1 MSSCISNASENLKT
15 VKFCY
20 HVVTLLI
27 ILVKKNIL
35 EVSTLKGIKKNAND
49 VDDKLVAANLLRKT
63 QELVCPLKTKALAIN
78 RSGSA

>member
-1 MSSCISNASENLKT
+1 MSSCISNASKKSQN
-15 VKFCY
+15 CY
-20 HVVTLLI
+20 ILLARCNFI
-27 ILVKKNIL
+27 GYIGKKNIL
-35 EVSTLKGIKKNAND
+35 EVSTLKGLKKNAND

>member
-27 ILVKKNIL
+27 ILVKKYIRR
-35 EVSTLKGIKKNAND
+35 STLKGIKKNAND

>member
-15 VKFCY
+15 VNFCY

-27 ILVKKNIL
+27 ILVKKYIRS
-35 EVSTLKGIKKNAND
+35 VYIKKNAND

-63 QELVCPLKTKALAIN
+63 QELACPLKTKSQAIN
-78 RSGSA
+78 RSGSAWR

>member
-15 VKFCY
+15 VNFCY

-27 ILVKKNIL
+27 ILVKKYIRS
-35 EVSTLKGIKKNAND
+35 VYIKRHKKNAND